1 MVQSTKFI
9 WFDGKM
15 VPWERA
21 NVHVLTHTLHYG
33 LGIFEGIKCYDT
45 ESGPAIFRLKSH
57 TKRFIQ
63 SGRILNMKI
72 PFSFDELY
80 NATKETVKVNNLT
93 ECYIRPL
100 GFIGYG
106 DMGLYPQHNKI
117 QVAIAAWPWG
127 TYLGD
132 DGLKNGIKVKISS
145 YVRNPINTSM
155 TKSKTCG
162 NYVNSQLAKS
172 EAIDAGYDE
181 AILLDSEGYVSEGS
195 AECIFAVRDGIIY
208 TPTSGTILEGITRK
222 CIMEIA
228 KDNGIE
234 VREERITRDQ
244 LYIADEAFFAGTA
257 VEITPIRNVDGRVI
271 GEGKRGKITDK
282 IQTIYFD
289 AVHGKINKYRKWLD
303 FVAE

>member
-33 LGIFEGIKCYDT
+33 LGIFEGIRCYNTDN
-45 ESGPAIFRLKSH
+45 GPAIFRLKSH
-57 TKRFIQ
+57 TKRFLN
-63 SGRILNMKI
+63 SAHILNMKI

-80 NATKETVKVNNLT
+80 EATKETVKQNNLK

-127 TYLGD
+127 TYLGKE
-132 DGLKNGIKVKISS
+132 GIKNGIRVKVSS
-145 YVRNPINTSM
+145 FTRNQIDSSM

-162 NYVNSQLAKS
+162 NYVNSQLAKW

-181 AILLDSEGYVSEGS
+181 AILLDSEGYASEGS
-195 AECIFAVRDGIIY
+195 AECLFAVRDGIIY
-208 TPTSGTILEGITRK
+208 TPPFGTILEGITRSSVVK
-222 CIMEIA
+222 IA
-228 KDNGIE
+228 EDLGYRVKED
-234 VREERITRDQ
+234 RLTRDQ
-244 LYIADEAFFAGTA
+244 LYVSDELFLAGTA
-257 VEITPIRNVDGRVI
+257 AEITPIRDLDGRTI
-271 GEGKRGKITDK
+271 GNGSRGEITEK
-282 IQTIYFD
+282 IQLIYFD
-289 AVHGKINKYRKWLD
+289 AVHGNKKEYRQWLD
-303 FVAE
+303 FV

>member
-33 LGIFEGIKCYDT
+33 LGIFEGIRCYNTDN
-45 ESGPAIFRLKSH
+45 GPAIFRLKSH
-57 TKRFIQ
+57 TKRFLN
-63 SGRILNMKI
+63 SAHILNMKI

-80 NATKETVKVNNLT
+80 EATKETVKQNNLK

-127 TYLGD
+127 TYLGKE
-132 DGLKNGIKVKISS
+132 GIKNGIRVKVSS
-145 YVRNPINTSM
+145 FTRNQIDSSM

-162 NYVNSQLAKS
+162 NYVNSQLAKW

-181 AILLDSEGYVSEGS
+181 AILLDSEGYASEGS
-195 AECIFAVRDGIIY
+195 AECLFAVRDGIIY
-208 TPTSGTILEGITRK
+208 TPPFGTILEGITRSSVVK
-222 CIMEIA
+222 IA
-228 KDNGIE
+228 EDLGYRVKED
-234 VREERITRDQ
+234 RLTRDQ
-244 LYIADEAFFAGTA
+244 LYVSDELFLAGTA
-257 VEITPIRNVDGRVI
+257 AEITPIRDLDGRTI
-271 GEGKRGKITDK
+271 GNGSRGEITEK
-282 IQTIYFD
+282 IQLIYFD
-289 AVHGKINKYRKWLD
+289 AVHGNKKEYRQIGRAH
-303 FVAE
+303 V

>member
-33 LGIFEGIKCYDT
+33 LGIFEGIRCYNTDN
-45 ESGPAIFRLKSH
+45 GPAIFRLKSH
-57 TKRFIQ
+57 TKRFLN
-63 SGRILNMKI
+63 SAHILNMKI

-80 NATKETVKVNNLT
+80 EATKETVKQNNLK

-127 TYLGD
+127 TYLGKE
-132 DGLKNGIKVKISS
+132 GIKNGIRVKVSS
-145 YVRNPINTSM
+145 FTRNQIDSSM

-162 NYVNSQLAKS
+162 NYVNSQLAKW

-181 AILLDSEGYVSEGS
+181 AILLDSEGYASEGS
-195 AECIFAVRDGIIY
+195 AECLFAVRDGIIY
-208 TPTSGTILEGITRK
+208 TPPFGTILEGITRSSVVK
-222 CIMEIA
+222 IA
-228 KDNGIE
+228 EDLGYRVKED
-234 VREERITRDQ
+234 RLTRDQ
-244 LYIADEAFFAGTA
+244 LYVSDELFLAGTA
-257 VEITPIRNVDGRVI
+257 AEITPIRDLDGRTI
-271 GEGKRGKITDK
+271 GNGSRGEITEK
-282 IQTIYFD
+282 IQLIYFD
-289 AVHGKINKYRKWLD
+289 AVHGNKKEYRRWLD
-303 FVAE
+303 FV